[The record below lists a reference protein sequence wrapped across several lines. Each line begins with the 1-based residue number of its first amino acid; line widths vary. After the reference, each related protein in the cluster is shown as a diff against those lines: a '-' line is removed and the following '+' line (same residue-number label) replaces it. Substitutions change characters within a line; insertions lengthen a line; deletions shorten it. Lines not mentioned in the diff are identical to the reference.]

1 MAAKRGRPMVI
12 FVMAGT
18 ETEAGHLAQT
28 LVSERLVACANIVG
42 PVRSIYRWRGA
53 IEESREYWMVVKTRR
68 ELYSM
73 VERRVRE
80 LHSYEVPEILGLE
93 PIAGS
98 SAYLDW
104 IVEST
109 ARVAPRRRRVAPPL

>member
-1 MAAKRGRPMVI
+1 MAAKRGRPIVI

-18 ETEAGHLAQT
+18 ETEAGHIAQA
-28 LVSERLVACANIVG
+28 LVTERLAACANIVG

-53 IEESREYWMVVKTRR
+53 IEEAREYWMVVKTRR

-73 VERRVRE
+73 VERKVRE
-80 LHSYEVPEILGLE
+80 LHSYEVPEILALE
-93 PIAGS
+93 PVAGS

-109 ARVAPRRRRVAPPL
+109 AGAAPRRRRVAPPL